1 MLCIDNGDHVRNSDY
16 LPQGC
21 RLRPLATFSVLCS
34 LVFLQAEGDAVNLL
48 AGAKTQ
54 SNPEN
59 SVGVLSLAGKVP
71 RVLVTPTDDLGQV
84 LNAVHGISTGGS
96 IKLSTGVQ
104 VC

>member
-1 MLCIDNGDHVRNSDY
+1 MVLEATMLCIDNSDHVRNSDY
-16 LPQGC
+16 LPS
-21 RLRPLATFSVLCS
+21 R
-34 LVFLQAEGDAVNLL
+34 LQAEGDAVNLL